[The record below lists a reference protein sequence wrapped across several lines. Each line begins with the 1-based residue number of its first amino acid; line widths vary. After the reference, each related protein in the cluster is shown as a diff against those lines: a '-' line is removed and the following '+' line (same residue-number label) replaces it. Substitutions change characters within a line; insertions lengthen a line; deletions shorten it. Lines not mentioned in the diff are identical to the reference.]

1 MIRESLKMAW
11 SSLVSNKM
19 RAFLTMLGIIVGI
32 GSVIAV
38 VAAGEGGKEAILG
51 QFNEIGAST
60 VMISVQR
67 NNASN
72 SDFITS
78 ADIDALKKQI
88 PELNQLVAQNQVFSS
103 AKSDNKSSAALITGV
118 DQGFEY
124 INPLNIQYGR
134 GFAELDY
141 SEGKKNII
149 IELSSALSFFGRED
163 VVGETLDFSNG
174 GRRMT
179 ARIVGVSASNSASY
193 LSMMPSEAAS
203 EIPLIIYMPRKTSV
217 ELSGRGDRISIIML
231 MAKEPQFV
239 ESVGDQAIRTLER
252 RHNNADREMYRKQ
265 NMADI
270 LKQVDS
276 VVGMITSF
284 ISAVAAIS
292 LLVGGIGVM
301 NIMLVSV
308 TERTREIGT
317 RKALGATTGD
327 ILQQFLTESVIL
339 TLAGG
344 VIGIAFGIGLAQVI
358 GYFANFPARISL
370 SAVAIAVVFSSAV
383 GLFFGIYPARK
394 ASKLNPIDAL
404 RYE

>member
-1 MIRESLKMAW
+1 MILESLKMAW
-11 SSLVSNKM
+11 SSLLSNKM

-60 VMISVQR
+60 IMLSVQR
-67 NNASN
+67 TDAGEG
-72 SDFITS
+72 DFITA
-78 ADIDALKKQI
+78 ADIEALEKQI
-88 PELNQLVAQNQVFSS
+88 PELREVTAQTQLFAT
-103 AKSDNKSSAALITGV
+103 AAIENKNAMAMVSGI
-118 DQGFEY
+118 DQGYEY

-134 GFAELDY
+134 SFSELDY
-141 SEGKKNII
+141 SEARKNII
-149 IELSSALSFFGRED
+149 IEETSALSFFGRED
-163 VVGETLDFSNG
+163 VVGEELDLSYR
-174 GRRMT
+174 GRRFKGK
-179 ARIVGVSASNSASY
+179 IIGVSASNSASY
-193 LSMMPSEAAS
+193 LSMMPSESAS
-203 EIPLIIYMPRKTSV
+203 EIPLIAYIPQKSAV
-217 ELSGRGDRISIIML
+217 NLSGRGDRISMLML
-231 MAKEPQFV
+231 MAEEPQYV
-239 ESVGDQAIRTLER
+239 ESVGNQSILILER
-252 RHNNADREMYRKQ
+252 RHNNAGREIYSKR

-270 LKQVDS
+270 LEQVDS

-327 ILQQFLTESVIL
+327 IMQQFLTESVIL

-344 VIGIAFGIGLAQVI
+344 IIGILFGIALAQVI
-358 GYFANFPARISL
+358 GYFANFPARLSL
-370 SAVAIAVVFSSAV
+370 SAIAVAVLFSSAV

-394 ASKLNPIDAL
+394 ASKLHPIDAL

>member
-1 MIRESLKMAW
+1 MILESIKMAW
-11 SSLVSNKM
+11 SSLVSNKL

-32 GSVIAV
+32 GSVIAII
-38 VAAGEGGKEAILG
+38 AAGEGGKEAILG

-60 VMISVQR
+60 VMISVER
-67 NNASN
+67 SNASAG
-72 SDFITS
+72 DFITQ
-78 ADIDALKKQI
+78 ADLESLKKQI
-88 PELNQLVAQNQVFSS
+88 EELNQVTSQTQLFGSVAVERKN
-103 AKSDNKSSAALITGV
+103 SDALITGI
-118 DQGFEY
+118 DQGYEF
-124 INPLNIQYGR
+124 ISPLNIQYGR
-134 GFAELDY
+134 GFTELDY
-141 SEGKKNII
+141 TEGRPNLI
-149 IELSSALSFFGRED
+149 IEMNSASSFFGRED
-163 VVGETLDFSNG
+163 VVGETIDLSYNG
-174 GRRMT
+174 RLLSGH
-179 ARIVGVSASNSASY
+179 IIGVSNSNSASY
-193 LSMMPSEAAS
+193 LSMVPSGAES
-203 EIPLIIYMPRKTSV
+203 EVPVIMYLPQKSAI
-217 ELSGRGDRISIIML
+217 ELSGRGDRISTIML
-231 MAKEPQFV
+231 MAKEPQLI
-239 ESVGDQAIRTLER
+239 ESVGDQAIRILER
-252 RHNNADREMYRKQ
+252 THNNAGRELYSKR

-292 LLVGGIGVM
+292 LVVGGIGVM

-339 TLAGG
+339 TFVGG
-344 VIGIAFGIGLAQVI
+344 VIGIIFGIALAQVI
-358 GYFANFPARISL
+358 GYFANFPARLSL
-370 SAVAIAVVFSSAV
+370 SSIIVAVLFSSSV